1 VSPPTQRL
9 ASSSAFL
16 PRLILLAVAI
26 NLVATAIAFLSLYHS
41 REQTVEQV
49 RLTTANLAALAE
61 NNLSESARRIDLA
74 LIAIVD
80 RMEHQLAQGRLTDAV
95 VGEVLATY
103 LARLP
108 EVDAF
113 RAGLSDGVV
122 RWGKGVDPAK
132 TASYADRAFF
142 AAHRAD
148 PGQRLIVTEP
158 IVGRVSKKWVVAF
171 TRSYRKPD
179 GSFGGVVL
187 AAVPVDFFTRMLGE
201 MKLGPNGSA
210 VIRHFDRSLLTRH
223 PPVDGPGGAIGD
235 KTVSATFA
243 GLLASG
249 VERANF
255 HVARAPDGVER
266 SYAFQRVGGLPYVL
280 NVGMAPRDYLDP
292 WHDEVAAT
300 LGLLSVLMLVSLV
313 GATLVN
319 RAWKDRLAA
328 AEAQVESE
336 SLYRR
341 YIETAPEGIF
351 IADPAGR
358 YVDVNPAGCALVGYS
373 RDELLRMT
381 IRDLA
386 PVGTVGEHDALY
398 EDIKGAKI
406 EDIEFKLRHKD
417 DRLIDV
423 TLRTVVQPDGN
434 VMGFCTDI
442 TARKQAEAVLA
453 NHRAEL
459 ENLVSQRTADLSAAN
474 RKLRDTEFAMNSVG
488 IGIHWVDLETARF
501 LYVNRHAAE
510 MLGYEVEEMLQ
521 LSVPDIDPGFRPED
535 FVRIREDMKVHGHAR
550 FESTAESQGWQP
562 PARRSHRLLPRG
574 RPGFAAETDR
584 LRHRHH
590 PAQGGRGPAPAGQG
604 GSGGGKPGEKC
615 FPGQHEPRDPHADE
629 CHHRHE
635 PPAAAFVADGAADRP
650 AEQDRNRRQPSA
662 GNHQRD
668 SRPVEDR
675 GRQIRAG
682 RGEVDPEALLRNV
695 ATMLQERAEAKNLR
709 LLLELGDVPGTLLG
723 DPTRLR
729 QAVLNY
735 ATNAVKFTE
744 RGRVVLRCAIE
755 TEYADD
761 VMLRFEVED
770 TGIGVAA
777 EAMPRLFGSFEQ
789 ADSSTT
795 RKYGG
800 TGLGLA
806 ITRKLA
812 ELMGGSVGVDSRPGE
827 GSRFWFTARLKRGS
841 ARPRRDAPA
850 AASPEENRRRL
861 SADFAGRRLLLAEDE
876 PVNREIS
883 LILLNDVG
891 LQVDCA
897 EDGAIAV
904 ALATNTRYDLI
915 LMDMQMPN
923 VDGLEATRRI
933 RRMYDGS
940 CCPIIAMT
948 ANAFDDD
955 RHACI
960 AAGMKDF
967 LSKPVDPDQLYAT
980 LLRWLPD

>member
-1 VSPPTQRL
+1 MSPPTQRL
-9 ASSSAFL
+9 APSSAFL
-16 PRLILLAVAI
+16 PRLILLAVTI
-26 NLVATAIAFLSLYHS
+26 NLVAVAIAFLSLYHS

-132 TASYADRAFF
+132 PASYADRAFF

-550 FESTAESQGWQP
+550 FESTERARDGSLLPVEVTGFYHAGDQDSPPKLIVFVTDITRRKEAEAQLQQAKEAAEAANLAKSAFLANMSHEIRTPMNAIIGMSHLL
-562 PARRSHRLLPRG
+562 RRSSLT
-574 RPGFAAETDR
+574 EQQIDR
-584 LRHRHH
+584 LN
-590 PAQGGRGPAPAGQG
+590 
-604 GSGGGKPGEKC
+604 KIET
-615 FPGQHEPRDPHADE
+615 
-629 CHHRHE
+629 
-635 PPAAAFVADGAADRP
+635 
-650 AEQDRNRRQPSA
+650 A
-662 GNHQRD
+662 GNHLLEIINAILD
-668 SRPVEDR
+668 LSKIE
-675 GRQIRAG
+675 AG
-682 RGEVDPEALLRNV
+682 KFALDEVEVDAAALLRNV
-695 ATMLQERAEAKNLR
+695 ANLLQEKAEAKNLH
-709 LLLELGDVPGTLLG
+709 LLLEPGTATGPLRG
-723 DPTRLR
+723 DPTRLQ
-729 QAVLNY
+729 QALLNY

-755 TEYADD
+755 SEHADD

-789 ADSSTT
+789 ADNSTT

-812 ELMGGSVGVDSRPGE
+812 ELMGGGVGVDSRPGE

-841 ARPRRDAPA
+841 APRRDAPA

-923 VDGLEATRRI
+923 LDGLEATRRI

>member
-1 VSPPTQRL
+1 
-9 ASSSAFL
+9 
-16 PRLILLAVAI
+16 
-26 NLVATAIAFLSLYHS
+26 
-41 REQTVEQV
+41 
-49 RLTTANLAALAE
+49 
-61 NNLSESARRIDLA
+61 
-74 LIAIVD
+74 
-80 RMEHQLAQGRLTDAV
+80 
-95 VGEVLATY
+95 
-103 LARLP
+103 
-108 EVDAF
+108 
-113 RAGLSDGVV
+113 
-122 RWGKGVDPAK
+122 
-132 TASYADRAFF
+132 
-142 AAHRAD
+142 
-148 PGQRLIVTEP
+148 
-158 IVGRVSKKWVVAF
+158 
-171 TRSYRKPD
+171 
-179 GSFGGVVL
+179 
-187 AAVPVDFFTRMLGE
+187 
-201 MKLGPNGSA
+201 
-210 VIRHFDRSLLTRH
+210 
-223 PPVDGPGGAIGD
+223 
-235 KTVSATFA
+235 
-243 GLLASG
+243 
-249 VERANF
+249 
-255 HVARAPDGVER
+255 
-266 SYAFQRVGGLPYVL
+266 
-280 NVGMAPRDYLDP
+280 
-292 WHDEVAAT
+292 HDEVAAT
-300 LGLLSVLMLVSLV
+300 LGLLSVLMLVSII

-535 FVRIREDMKVHGHAR
+535 FVRIREDMKAHGHAR
-550 FESTAESQGWQP
+550 FESTQKAKDGSLLPVEVTGFYHAGDAESP
-562 PARRSHRLLPRG
+562 PKLIVFVTDITRRKEAEAQLQQAKEAAEAANLAKSAFLANMSHEIRTPMNAIIGMSHLLRRSSLT
-574 RPGFAAETDR
+574 EQQIDR
-584 LRHRHH
+584 LN
-590 PAQGGRGPAPAGQG
+590 
-604 GSGGGKPGEKC
+604 KIET
-615 FPGQHEPRDPHADE
+615 
-629 CHHRHE
+629 
-635 PPAAAFVADGAADRP
+635 
-650 AEQDRNRRQPSA
+650 A
-662 GNHQRD
+662 GNHLLEIINAILD
-668 SRPVEDR
+668 LSKIE
-675 GRQIRAG
+675 AG
-682 RGEVDPEALLRNV
+682 KFALDEAEVDPEALMRNV

-812 ELMGGSVGVDSRPGE
+812 ELMGGGVGVDSRPGE

-841 ARPRRDAPA
+841 APRRDAPA